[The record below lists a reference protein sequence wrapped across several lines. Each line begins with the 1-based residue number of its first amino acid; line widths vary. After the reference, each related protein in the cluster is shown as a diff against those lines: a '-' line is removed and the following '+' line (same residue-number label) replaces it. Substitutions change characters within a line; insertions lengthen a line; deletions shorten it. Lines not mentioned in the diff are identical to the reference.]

1 MAELRAGLLH
11 MFAQVIGWE
20 PGYEDGMIGYQ
31 VGRDIISISE
41 HISHFE
47 GVQNSGPWQSLMH
60 GLFWHQHMLG
70 TFFVKKRI

>member
-31 VGRDIISISE
+31 GARDIISISE
-41 HISHFE
+41 HISHS
-47 GVQNSGPWQSLMH
+47 VQIVHLNL
-60 GLFWHQHMLG
+60 L
-70 TFFVKKRI
+70 